1 MAGGE
6 LGRKPKTP
14 VIMRVL
20 NTKHAGVA
28 QLVEHSLG
36 KTGVIG
42 SNPII
47 SSTQTPDRKEEQTM
61 DENDDSH
68 DIHGA
73 VAQLV
78 AQHIVNVKVAGSIP
92 VCSAIWGVSS
102 VG

>member
-1 MAGGE
+1 
-6 LGRKPKTP
+6 
-14 VIMRVL
+14 
-20 NTKHAGVA
+20 
-28 QLVEHSLG
+28 
-36 KTGVIG
+36 
-42 SNPII
+42 
-47 SSTQTPDRKEEQTM
+47 M

-78 AQHIVNVKVAGSIP
+78 AQHIVNVKVAGSSP